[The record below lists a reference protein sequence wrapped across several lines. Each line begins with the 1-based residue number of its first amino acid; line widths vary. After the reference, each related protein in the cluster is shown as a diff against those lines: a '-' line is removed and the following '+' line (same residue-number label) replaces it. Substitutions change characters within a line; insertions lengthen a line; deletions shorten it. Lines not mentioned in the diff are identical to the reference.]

1 MLSQHTHPNPD
12 SGFGRVNLAHS
23 IGTVHGDDGA
33 GFFEGQVD
41 DTSQMSVSNNITASH
56 HHTKLKVTL
65 VWSDPYGENIQNSL
79 LLTVE
84 DATGTKCRGDDD
96 NNAQQVLWDG
106 ISSQD
111 LTITVES
118 LGLTKLPQ
126 AFAVAWQFS

>member
-1 MLSQHTHPNPD
+1 
-12 SGFGRVNLAHS
+12 
-23 IGTVHGDDGA
+23 
-33 GFFEGQVD
+33 
-41 DTSQMSVSNNITASH
+41 MSVSNTITASH
-56 HHTKLKVTL
+56 HHTKLRATL

-84 DATGTKCRGDDD
+84 DATGTKYRGDDD